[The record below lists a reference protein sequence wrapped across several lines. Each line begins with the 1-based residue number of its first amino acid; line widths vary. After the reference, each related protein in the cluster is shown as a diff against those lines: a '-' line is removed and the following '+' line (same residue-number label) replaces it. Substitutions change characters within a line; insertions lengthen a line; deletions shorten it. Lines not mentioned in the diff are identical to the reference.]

1 MSHPSVAPTMKD
13 VAREA
18 GVSLGTVSKVIN
30 GIPVGESYRLR
41 VQEAIDKL
49 GYRVNYFARSLKT
62 SKTRCV
68 ALVMPSLQH
77 PFFAHLTDEIT
88 ACLMRHDYRSLLMIT
103 DFDPEAERKCFELVR
118 ENMADGVIALTY
130 SPDLEPDEGLP
141 MVSIDRHFGERVPC
155 VSSDNYRGGELAAK
169 KLAELGCRKLLFF
182 RIGPDV
188 SGEADKRGAGFAD
201 QCRALGVEFTPISL
215 NDRETEAPFLR
226 YLDEHAPDGKPDFD
240 GIFCNTDSLAV
251 HIVNHLRSRG
261 VNVPGT
267 VQVIGYDGIPN
278 YATGQ
283 YDCSTIEQP
292 LASMA
297 ETAVEILIRPENYA
311 AGARV
316 SLPVRYVPGGTTKD
330 S

>member
-1 MSHPSVAPTMKD
+1 MSHPSLAPTMKD

-30 GIPVGESYRLR
+30 GIPVGEDYRLR
-41 VQEAIDKL
+41 VQAAIDKL

-62 SKTRCV
+62 SKTHCI
-68 ALVMPSLQH
+68 ALIMPSLHH

-130 SPDLEPDEGLP
+130 SPNLEPDEGLP
-141 MVSIDRHFGERVPC
+141 VVSIDRHFGGRVPC
-155 VSSDNYRGGELAAK
+155 VSSDNYRGGALAAE
-169 KLAELGCRKLLFF
+169 KLTELGCRKLLFF

-188 SGEADKRGAGFAD
+188 PGEADKRGTGFLDRCRTLGAD
-201 QCRALGVEFTPISL
+201 ATPLSL
-215 NDRETEAPFLR
+215 NDSETEAPFFS
-226 YLDEHAPDGKPDFD
+226 YLDEHMPDGKPDYD
-240 GIFCNTDSLAV
+240 GIFCNTDSLAIHV
-251 HIVNHLRSRG
+251 LNHLRERG
-261 VNVPGT
+261 IDVPGQ
-267 VQVIGYDGIPN
+267 VQVIGYDGMRN

-283 YDCSTIEQP
+283 CFCSTIEQP
-292 LASMA
+292 LAAMA
-297 ETAVEILIRPENYA
+297 EAAVGLLIHPEK
-311 AGARV
+311 GAEGVHV

>member
-41 VQEAIDKL
+41 VQEAIEKL

-62 SKTRCV
+62 SKTRCIG
-68 ALVMPSLQH
+68 LIMPSLQH

-88 ACLMRHDYRSLLMIT
+88 ACLMRHDYRALLMIT

-130 SPDLEPDEGLP
+130 SPQMEPADDLPV
-141 MVSIDRHFGERVPC
+141 VSIDRHFSDRVPC
-155 VSSDNYRGGELAAK
+155 VSSDNYRGGALAAET
-169 KLAELGCRKLLFF
+169 LTSLGCRRLLFF

-188 SGEADKRGAGFAD
+188 PAEPDKRGAGFLD
-201 QCRALGVEFTPISL
+201 RCRVLGAEVTPVIL
-215 NDRETEAPFLR
+215 HDRETEAPFFR
-226 YLDEHAPDGKPDFD
+226 YLDEHTPDGKPDFD
-240 GIFCNTDSLAV
+240 GIFCSTDSLAI

-261 VNVPGT
+261 VDVPGA
-267 VQVIGYDGIPN
+267 VQVIGYDGMRN

-283 YDCSTIEQP
+283 CFCSTIEQP
-292 LASMA
+292 LAAMA
-297 ETAVEILIRPENYA
+297 ETAVDILIHPENFNE
-311 AGARV
+311 GARV
-316 SLPVRYVPGGTTKD
+316 SLPVRYVPGGTTRD
-330 S
+330 A

>member
-13 VAREA
+13 VAKEA

-41 VQEAIDKL
+41 VQEAIEKL

-62 SKTRCV
+62 SKTRCI

-118 ENMADGVIALTY
+118 ENMVDGAIALTY

-141 MVSIDRHFGERVPC
+141 LVTIDRHFSERVPC
-155 VSSDNYRGGELAAK
+155 VSSDNYRGGELAAET
-169 KLAELGCRKLLFF
+169 LTALGCRRLLFF
-182 RIGPDV
+182 RIGPEIP
-188 SGEADKRGAGFAD
+188 GEPDKRGAGFLD
-201 QCRALGVEFTPISL
+201 KSRALGAAATPMIL
-215 NDRETEAPFLR
+215 NDRETEAPFFR
-226 YLDEHAPDGKPDFD
+226 YLDEHTINGTPDFD

-261 VNVPGT
+261 VDVPGA
-267 VQVIGYDGIPN
+267 VQVIGYDGIRN
-278 YATGQ
+278 YTTGQ
-283 YDCSTIEQP
+283 YECSTIEQP
-292 LASMA
+292 LEKMA
-297 ETAVEILIRPENYA
+297 EAAVEILIHPEKVS

-330 S
+330 A